1 VKQLEPADRRQLMDI
16 AKWSMVQAVAGG
28 REHRWEQ
35 RRART
40 GAGGARAGATAP
52 EPPESGPLAEHAA
65 AFVTLREGGDL
76 RGCIGLMRFDVSLW
90 QNVADAAAAAALD
103 DPRFYAV
110 TPDELPDIDV
120 EISVLEP
127 PIEIEDP
134 AQFEA
139 GRHGIVIEKGTRR
152 GLLLPQG
159 APEMGWGNLQML
171 EAVCQ
176 KAHLP
181 AGSWRDPDA
190 RLFTFEASCF
200 GEEPA
205 PAPAPAT
212 APAPEGSSAPS

>member
-1 VKQLEPADRRQLMDI
+1 MDV
-16 AKWSMVQAVAGG
+16 ARWSLVQAVAGG
-28 REHRWEQ
+28 RGNARA
-35 RRART
+35 RRA
-40 GAGGARAGATAP
+40 AAP
-52 EPPESGPLAEHAA
+52 EPPESGPLAQPAA

-90 QNVADAAAAAALD
+90 QNVVDAAAAAALD

-110 TPDELPDIDV
+110 TPDELPDIDI

-134 AQFEA
+134 GMFEA
-139 GRHGIVIEKGTRR
+139 GRHGIVIEKDDRR
-152 GLLLPQG
+152 GLLLPQV

-181 AGSWRDPDA
+181 AGTWRDPDA
-190 RLFTFEASCF
+190 HLSIFEATCF
-200 GEEPA
+200 GEEAEPA
-205 PAPAPAT
+205 PPAAASPEESVAPD
-212 APAPEGSSAPS
+212 